1 MSVELKL
8 VKLLSDQKTL
18 DLFKKILNSRIL
30 SRSQLAKEQTDQSD
44 IENSLQ
50 ALKSLGLINEKKS
63 AFHDFDKY
71 YPTKEGLEVEKII
84 K

>member
-1 MSVELKL
+1 M
-8 VKLLSDQKTL
+8 SDQKTL